1 MLLETLANY
10 GAKDTVGELPDQ
22 VLHHA
27 KRAFLDWLAAL
38 YPGTQVSPGIE
49 LLRAHKDELGLG
61 RSSLPGYNTTALPAP
76 AAWINGSV
84 SHAVEFDDIYPDA
97 VYHPGCPVISAAL
110 AAADT
115 THASGKAPPHAIAL
129 VNS

>member
-1 MLLETLANY
+1 MLLETLAGY
-10 GAKDTVGELPDQ
+10 GAKDSVGELPDH

-61 RSSLPGYNTTALPAP
+61 RSSLPGYNTTALPAT

-84 SHAVEFDDIYPDA
+84 SHAVEI
-97 VYHPGCPVISAAL
+97 GRAA
-110 AAADT
+110 
-115 THASGKAPPHAIAL
+115 GRERVCKC
-129 VNS
+129 V